1 MRWVRQKRSVR
12 GSLVDSATLLLA
24 ILVGGIAALILH
36 LPWWGAGLIGG
47 AFYLLLLGVTWLIS
61 RERSKSAPRE

>member
-1 MRWVRQKRSVR
+1 MR

-36 LPWWGAGLIGG
+36 LPWWGAGLISG
-47 AFYLLLLGVTWLIS
+47 AFYILLLGVTWLIR